1 MENIIRFVMT
11 FVIVFIGLTFI
22 PKIVEFIVDKIGMTI
37 MIRRGGKTISDYE
50 KEFIP
55 HKNAITPKCAMEFYK
70 FSVVCKDIC
79 ENYIVN
85 YIMAN
90 AFSSIDEYKKCNHDL
105 SESMPSKDEYADI
118 LRMYVSICQFSAMYD
133 PIMFDL
139 IHRDEDEINSK
150 PNSYKFAI
158 AISRR
163 YNSREFIDA
172 VAMHFTS
179 VIIAFQRY
187 IRDNY
192 SDVFAEHTELIGMF
206 NTMDTAFENDFNAN
220 VIPDAREDFK
230 KKLDEQ
236 EQAII
241 LDQRYLDVFDIVF
254 DDYIDEV

>member
-79 ENYIVN
+79 ENYIINHIMSDVFDHINEHMKGN
-85 YIMAN
+85 YN
-90 AFSSIDEYKKCNHDL
+90 PFEP
-105 SESMPSKDEYADI
+105 MPSKNEYDDI
-118 LRMYVSICQFSAMYD
+118 LKMYISICQFSAMYD
-133 PIMFDL
+133 PMMFDM
-139 IHRDEDEINSK
+139 IHQDTDEINSK

-158 AISRR
+158 ALSKR

-192 SDVFAEHTELIGMF
+192 SDSLARHNELIGMF
-206 NTMDTAFENDFNAN
+206 NTVDMIFANEINDNI
-220 VIPDAREDFK
+220 IPDVREDFK

>member
-1 MENIIRFVMT
+1 MENIIRFVVT
-11 FVIVFIGLTFI
+11 FVIVLTGLTFI
-22 PKIVEFIVDKIGMTI
+22 PKIVRFIADKITVNI
-37 MIRRGGKTISDYE
+37 MIRRGGKIISNYE

-70 FSVVCKDIC
+70 FSVVCRDIC
-79 ENYIVN
+79 ENYIIN
-85 YIMAN
+85 HIMSN
-90 AFSSIDEYKKCNHDL
+90 VFDHIDEHMKGNCNP
-105 SESMPSKDEYADI
+105 SEPMPFKDEYDDI
-118 LRMYVSICQFSAMYD
+118 LKMYISICQFSAMYD

-139 IHRDEDEINSK
+139 IHQDEDEINSK

-158 AISRR
+158 ALSKR

-187 IRDNY
+187 IRDNH
-192 SDVFAEHTELIGMF
+192 SDLFARHNELIGMF
-206 NTMDTAFENDFNAN
+206 NTVDMIFANEINDSI
-220 VIPDAREDFK
+220 IPDAREDFK

-254 DDYIDEV
+254 DNYIDEV

>member
-1 MENIIRFVMT
+1 MENIVRFIAT
-11 FVIVFIGLTFI
+11 FIIVFIGLTFI
-22 PKIVEFIVDKIGMTI
+22 PKIVRFIADKISVAI
-37 MIRRGGKTISDYE
+37 VIYKGGKIISNYE

-85 YIMAN
+85 HIMAN
-90 AFSSIDEYKKCNHDL
+90 AFSSIDEYKKCNHDP
-105 SESMPSKDEYADI
+105 SESMPSKDEYVDI
-118 LRMYVSICQFSAMYD
+118 LRMYISICQFSAMYD

-150 PNSYKFAI
+150 PKSYKFAI

-206 NTMDTAFENDFNAN
+206 NTMDTIFANEINDSI
-220 VIPDAREDFK
+220 IPDAREDFK